1 MSNNK
6 ELKVKSFRVDEETF
20 SKFKEIAAAE
30 FGNQGQCLDALIN
43 IYETEQS
50 KSTLVT
56 RQLEIESF
64 QDYINKINRLFVT
77 SLQMSEDA
85 ETRAKEGFIK
95 KLESKDEA
103 LVILKEK
110 LESKQKE
117 EQLLKDKVKILLE
130 EQKNTR
136 DELKNLEE
144 SKSTLTQL
152 ANRNYDLS
160 EELKNKI
167 LQLQKEL
174 ADKEEKERVFFVIE
188 QELEKQKSD
197 NVELNR
203 EMKEVAYMMKKI
215 EKELSEERKRVLNL
229 TEEKKSYQL
238 LLERLKAEQRRE
250 FDELSSK
257 YELKFKT
264 ELDERIKLIER
275 EHNLEVREL
284 EFKIKTLENNS

>member
-20 SKFKEIAAAE
+20 SKFKEIAASE

-85 ETRAKEGFIK
+85 EARAKESFIK
-95 KLESKDEA
+95 KLDSKDEA
-103 LVILKEK
+103 LVVLKEK

-117 EQLLKDKVKILLE
+117 EQSLKDKVKTLLE
-130 EQKNTR
+130 EQKNTK

-174 ADKEEKERVFFVIE
+174 AHKEERERDFFAIE

-197 NVELNR
+197 NFELNR

-250 FDELSSK
+250 FDELSNK
-257 YELKFKT
+257 YELKFKN
-264 ELDERIKLIER
+264 ELEERIKLMER